1 MKPTIFLGIG
11 LHKTWIFYQHK
22 KELDTFWHIVL
33 YCYLRKEVESKDKL
47 KHMFSLMG
55 PHNKGQDTSIHK
67 MRSIHK
73 RRFPQDNI
81 WRRDF
86 WMEVR
91 ENLLDIYQHMIEC
104 SFIHRLERGILE
116 HKIELN

>member
-1 MKPTIFLGIG
+1 MKPTIFLDIG
-11 LHKTWIFYQHK
+11 LHKTWIFYQHRRK
-22 KELDTFWHIVL
+22 LDTFWHIVL

-47 KHMFSLMG
+47 IRMSSLMG
-55 PHNKGQDTSIHK
+55 LHNTVQDISIHK
-67 MRSIHK
+67 MQFK
-73 RRFPQDNI
+73 YKQKFPQDNI

-91 ENLLDIYQHMIEC
+91 ENWLGIYQHMIEC